1 MKVQHILAVLA
12 TTFSVAP
19 VLAQSAPLD
28 NVSPMDNATP
38 IIAQESGKP
47 SFVAQTEGRKPH
59 FIPLT
64 DDQKAKLGTLRD
76 QYILSTAN
84 KKAELMVASR
94 QLKETL
100 HATTVDKSAA
110 LTLQGKIN
118 NLKAD
123 LSTARLNM
131 MLASS
136 DVFTAEQREQ
146 MQKMH
151 RMHGWGHKGHGG
163 KGKGECGG
171 PRGGGMRGKAFG
183 PGPEGPGGPGA
194 GPSLSAI
201 DLDDPLG

>member
-1 MKVQHILAVLA
+1 MQVQHILAVLA

-28 NVSPMDNATP
+28 NVSSMDNATP

-94 QLKETL
+94 QLNETL

-151 RMHGWGHKGHGG
+151 RMHGWDHKGHGG

-171 PRGGGMRGKAFG
+171 PRGGGMRGRAFD
-183 PGPEGPGGPGA
+183 PGPEGLGGPGA

>member
-1 MKVQHILAVLA
+1 MKVQHIMAVLA

-19 VLAQSAPLD
+19 VLAQTAT
-28 NVSPMDNATP
+28 VDNASAVDNAAP

-47 SFVAQTEGRKPH
+47 SFIAQTEVRKPH

-84 KKAELMVASR
+84 KKAELMVVSR
-94 QLKETL
+94 QLKEAL
-100 HATTVDKSAA
+100 HSTNIDKSAA

-136 DVFTAEQREQ
+136 DVFTPEQREQ
-146 MQKMH
+146 MQKLH

-171 PRGGGMRGKAFG
+171 PRGGMRGRAFG